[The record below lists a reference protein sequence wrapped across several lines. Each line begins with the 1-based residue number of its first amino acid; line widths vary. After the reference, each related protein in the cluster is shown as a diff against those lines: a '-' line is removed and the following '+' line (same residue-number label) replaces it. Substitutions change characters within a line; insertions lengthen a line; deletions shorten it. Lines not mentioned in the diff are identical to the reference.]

1 MNMDDLKYNTQERP
15 LLLPE
20 YGRSVQNMVDYA
32 VSIPDRAERQRCAN
46 TIVDI
51 MGNMFPHLRD
61 IPDFNHK
68 LWDHLAIMAD
78 FKLDIDYPC
87 DIVRKDTLCTRP
99 DNISYPKGAIRYR
112 HYGREVQ
119 ELVAKAVDYPEGEER
134 QRLVLLIANHMKKC
148 FLAWNKDVV
157 DDQKIFDDLR
167 EYSNGAIDLDAEE
180 VHLWDQKMFG
190 QQRKG
195 KQGKRRQKNG

>member
-1 MNMDDLKYNTQERP
+1 MIANNMRYNTQEKT

-20 YGRSVQNMVDYA
+20 YGRWVQDMVDYA
-32 VSIPDRAERQRCAN
+32 LTIPEKEERQRCAN

-61 IPDFNHK
+61 IPDFRHK

-87 DIVRKDTLCTRP
+87 EVVKKDVLGIRP
-99 DNISYPKGAIRYR
+99 DNIPYAKGAIHYR
-112 HYGREVQ
+112 HYGRGVQ
-119 ELVAKAVDYPEGEER
+119 ELVAKAVDYPEGEEKK
-134 QRLVLLIANHMKKC
+134 RLVLLIANHMKKC
-148 FLAWNKDVV
+148 FLAWNKDTV

-167 EYSNGAIDLDAEE
+167 EYSNGAIDLDASE
-180 VHLWDQKMFG
+180 VHLWDQKMLT

-195 KQGKRRQKNG
+195 RQGKHRQKNG